1 VTEDRRSKK
10 GTGKPGAEPLPEIR
24 KGVLPNLLGYM
35 LRQSQLL
42 VYQAFQ
48 AAVNDESVRPPQFSI
63 LEIISCNPGVRPSD
77 VAASIGVSRA
87 NLVPLLAELEKAGF
101 ITRSSNREDG
111 RAQALHLTQAGEA
124 QLKRLHD
131 VIITLE
137 DRLAE
142 FLGPDRRE
150 TLLQLL
156 HDLNTGA
163 AKT

>member
-1 VTEDRRSKK
+1 
-10 GTGKPGAEPLPEIR
+10 
-24 KGVLPNLLGYM
+24 
-35 LRQSQLL
+35 
-42 VYQAFQ
+42 
-48 AAVNDESVRPPQFSI
+48 
-63 LEIISCNPGVRPSD
+63 

-101 ITRSSNREDG
+101 LVRSTDRKDR
-111 RAQALHLTQAGEA
+111 RAQALHLTPAGEA
-124 QLKRLHD
+124 QLKRLNE
-131 VIITLE
+131 IIATLE

-142 FLGPDRRE
+142 FLGPNGRA

>member
-1 VTEDRRSKK
+1 VTEDSRSNKDAAK
-10 GTGKPGAEPLPEIR
+10 PLPEIR
-24 KGVLPNLLGYM
+24 KGVLPKLLGHM
-35 LRQSQLL
+35 LRQSSLL

-48 AAVNDESVRPPQFSI
+48 EAVNDETVRPPQFSI

-101 ITRSSNREDG
+101 LVRSTDRKDG
-111 RAQALHLTQAGEA
+111 RAQALHLTPAGEA
-124 QLKRLHD
+124 QLKRLHE
-131 VIITLE
+131 IIATLE

-142 FLGPDRRE
+142 FLGPNGRA

>member
-1 VTEDRRSKK
+1 MTEDRQSKK
-10 GTGKPGAEPLPEIR
+10 PAAGPSPEIR
-24 KGVLPNLLGYM
+24 KGVLPKLLGYM

-48 AAVNDESVRPPQFSI
+48 AAVNDETVRPPQFSI
-63 LEIISCNPGVRPSD
+63 LEIINCNPGVRPSD
-77 VAASIGVSRA
+77 VAAAIGVSRA

-101 ITRSSNREDG
+101 LRRSSDRKDG
-111 RAQALHLTQAGEA
+111 RAQALHLTPAGEA
-124 QLKRLHD
+124 QLDRLRE
-131 VIITLE
+131 VITALE
-137 DRLAE
+137 DRLAT
-142 FLGPDRRE
+142 FLGPDGRE

>member
-1 VTEDRRSKK
+1 M
-10 GTGKPGAEPLPEIR
+10 
-24 KGVLPNLLGYM
+24 GVLPKVIGYM
-35 LRQSQLL
+35 LRHSQLL

-48 AAVNDESVRPPQFSI
+48 RAVNDETVRPPQFSI
-63 LEIISCNPGVRPSD
+63 LEIINCNPGVRPSD

-101 ITRSSNREDG
+101 IVRGSDRKDG

-124 QLKRLHD
+124 QLARLHE
-131 VIITLE
+131 VIANLE
-137 DRLAE
+137 DRLADS
-142 FLGPDRRE
+142 LGPGGRE

-163 AKT
+163 SKD